1 MKIQLAEIFWV
12 LVSCWMSWIDL
23 QVTHAVF
30 CISNSPTV
38 QVSVCC
44 VFFNFFLK
52 LNLLKLLGY
61 WYSII
66 IRIVKWCSRH
76 MLSCQDKASHGHE
89 RCRSHQITAHSF
101 TTCNTGGSK
110 VSTREHRPNTVL
122 PTPSVS
128 TIYRKVN
135 LEPELFMVESKVQT
149 AGYRFISRVLTL
161 SCISECT
168 DEIQNGR
175 KGGRGKKKKKP
186 RRGPGWVL
194 NVWKSVLP
202 IPAIKSEQQQA
213 QTHNSEC
220 GWIAERCQDGFQLNQ
235 YLTFN
240 MAAE

>member
-1 MKIQLAEIFWV
+1 MHL
-12 LVSCWMSWIDL
+12 
-23 QVTHAVF
+23 
-30 CISNSPTV
+30 
-38 QVSVCC
+38 
-44 VFFNFFLK
+44 FFK

-61 WYSII
+61 WYSIVT
-66 IRIVKWCSRH
+66 RIVKWCSKH
-76 MLSCQDKASHGHE
+76 MLSRQDKASHGHE
-89 RCRSHQITAHSF
+89 RCRSHQITAHSY

-110 VSTREHRPNTVL
+110 VSTREHRHNTVL

-149 AGYRFISRVLTL
+149 AGYRFISCVLTL

-175 KGGRGKKKKKP
+175 KGWRGKKT
-186 RRGPGWVL
+186 RRGPERVL

-220 GWIAERCQDGFQLNQ
+220 GWIAKRSQDRFQLNQ

-240 MAAE
+240 MAA